1 MTQWTTRI
9 LAEYVRDT
17 AAGTPDAAVVR
28 AAANV
33 LIDLI
38 GCAAA
43 GYPSPA
49 ARSAR
54 HTVRR
59 LYAAGPSALWF
70 TGVKRRP
77 RGLPWPTA
85 PRPLP

>member
-17 AAGTPDAAVVR
+17 TAGSPDAAVAR

-43 GYPSPA
+43 
-49 ARSAR
+49 
-54 HTVRR
+54 
-59 LYAAGPSALWF
+59 
-70 TGVKRRP
+70 
-77 RGLPWPTA
+77 
-85 PRPLP
+85 